1 MKKMLGLLL
10 MTTGL
15 LAGCQTTEDIDFTSK
30 DYTCTTTCRNRYD
43 SCQGAIT
50 MMPIRKNNDCVDNLR
65 FCIAQCPPKG
75 SPVIVPSNDASNPSK
90 VSMDDAKRKCL
101 DLGFKVGTESFGQCV
116 LKVAQ

>member
-1 MKKMLGLLL
+1 MKKLLL
-10 MTTGL
+10 PLLITAGL

-65 FCIAQCPPKG
+65 FCIAQCPPKESTG
-75 SPVIVPSNDASNPSK
+75 IVPSKDISNPSK

-116 LKVAQ
+116 LKVSN